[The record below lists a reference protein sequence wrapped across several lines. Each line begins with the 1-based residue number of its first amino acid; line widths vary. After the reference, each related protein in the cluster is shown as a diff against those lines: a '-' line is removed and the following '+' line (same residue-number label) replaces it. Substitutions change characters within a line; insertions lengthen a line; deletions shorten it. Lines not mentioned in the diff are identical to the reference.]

1 MTDLKEKAIY
11 GMIWSAV
18 ERFGYML
25 IMFLSN
31 LFLARLLSPDDFGLI
46 GMILIFIT
54 IANIIVDG
62 GFASALI
69 QKKTINDRDYST
81 AFYVNIII
89 ALFLYLLLYYSAPCI
104 SNFYKEPLLTFLLR
118 VIGIV
123 LLTNSLSV
131 VQIAKIKRE
140 LNFKYLGIVS
150 IVSSFLGCCL
160 GVACAFC
167 SLGVWSLVI
176 QMLTISLIRS
186 IMLFVTSSW
195 KPSCYFSIGVLKQ
208 QFSFGSMILLSN
220 LIDTIYS
227 NTLPLIIGR
236 SFSSKTLG
244 LYTQARTLESV
255 PNQTLTT
262 IVGQV
267 TFHIFSKL
275 QYETRKLLNGLR
287 KTTRC
292 LVYINFPLMILLII
306 IADPL
311 FRILYTEKWVEAVPF
326 FQIACLGGMLSSS
339 IQLNN
344 SILLA
349 QGFSKLFFFSRLVK
363 QLLGFFLILMI
374 AFIGNLWWLMIVGT
388 VLIPLLF
395 LFVSIFYTRRVM
407 PCYGFKEQILN
418 IGDILLIS
426 LLCGCISY
434 VLCDYVFLECIFIEL
449 CMKVVVYCLL
459 YMLISRYFLVE
470 EFQIFYNEIKQLFV
484 KLKSTKMHL

>member
-1 MTDLKEKAIY
+1 
-11 GMIWSAV
+11 
-18 ERFGYML
+18 
-25 IMFLSN
+25 
-31 LFLARLLSPDDFGLI
+31 
-46 GMILIFIT
+46 
-54 IANIIVDG
+54 
-62 GFASALI
+62 
-69 QKKTINDRDYST
+69 
-81 AFYVNIII
+81 
-89 ALFLYLLLYYSAPCI
+89 
-104 SNFYKEPLLTFLLR
+104 
-118 VIGIV
+118 
-123 LLTNSLSV
+123 
-131 VQIAKIKRE
+131 
-140 LNFKYLGIVS
+140 
-150 IVSSFLGCCL
+150 
-160 GVACAFC
+160 
-167 SLGVWSLVI
+167 
-176 QMLTISLIRS
+176 
-186 IMLFVTSSW
+186 
-195 KPSCYFSIGVLKQ
+195 
-208 QFSFGSMILLSN
+208 MILLSN

-267 TFHIFSKL
+267 TFPIFSKL
-275 QYETRKLLNGLR
+275 QDEPDKLLNGLR

-292 LVYINFPLMILLII
+292 LVYINFPL
-306 IADPL
+306 
-311 FRILYTEKWVEAVPF
+311 
-326 FQIACLGGMLSSS
+326 MLSSS

-349 QGFSKLFFFSRLVK
+349 QGFSKLFFFSRFVK

-395 LFVSIFYTRRVM
+395 LLVSIFYTRRVM

-449 CMKVVVYCLL
+449 CMKVVVYCFS
-459 YMLISRYFLVE
+459 YTLISRYFLVK
-470 EFQIFYNEIKQLFV
+470 EFKIFYNEMKKLFV